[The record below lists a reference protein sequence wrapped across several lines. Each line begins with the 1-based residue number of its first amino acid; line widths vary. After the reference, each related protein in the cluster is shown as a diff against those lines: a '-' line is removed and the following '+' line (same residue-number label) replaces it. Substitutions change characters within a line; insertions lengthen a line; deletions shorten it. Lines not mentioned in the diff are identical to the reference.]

1 MRDSSKPPTRPRS
14 RTFVIWVLALV
25 VAGASYGND
34 SAAERVARWRAA
46 LDVAEAAA
54 VERRWAAAEAAV
66 ATVISEA
73 DTADRRGL
81 LYVRAI
87 DLLGDVRRGE
97 GRGAEAATLYATAIP
112 LWERVLGPGQP
123 RIAVTLHNLGAT
135 RLELGDAGEAA
146 VAFRRALSIF
156 ASTLGP
162 ESTEAQGTNRGL
174 LLAERQAAAQR
185 AATTGSE

>member
-1 MRDSSKPPTRPRS
+1 MRDSSTPPTFPRR
-14 RTFVIWVLALV
+14 RTFVVCLLALF
-25 VAGASYGND
+25 VAGASNG
-34 SAAERVARWRAA
+34 SESGAERVARWRAA
-46 LDVAEAAA
+46 LDVAEVAAA
-54 VERRWAAAEAAV
+54 ERHWAAAEAAL
-66 ATVISEA
+66 AAVIGEA

-97 GRGAEAATLYATAIP
+97 GRAAEAAALYATALP

-123 RIAVTLHNLGAT
+123 RIAVTLHNLGAM
-135 RLELGDAGEAA
+135 RLELGEAGEAA

-162 ESTEAQGTNRGL
+162 ESTQAQGTKRAL
-174 LLAERQAAAQR
+174 RVAERRAADQR
-185 AATTGSE
+185 AETTGSE